1 MDRRKFI
8 GAMSGTLV
16 AGAVGYKYTQDISMK
31 VSAQTSTPETLSV
44 TGIQAT
50 DLENFSFSAESFSVS
65 LENPDQFESD
75 VNIKIDVTSNV
86 SGSTYTVLDSNYTP
100 QSTINIGSVPIVDG
114 TTSTPDPVND
124 FSNPTSESRETRL
137 TFDMTA
143 STANATDSATKSFDV
158 VLTILS
164 TNKSSS
170 DPTPSN
176 GSDDFSELLTKE
188 SNDSSY
194 SVDNKRSQLPEV
206 LQ

>member
-44 TGIQAT
+44 TGIQAK
-50 DLENFSFSAESFSVS
+50 DLDNFSFSAENFSVS

-75 VNIKIDVTSNV
+75 VNIKIEVTSNV
-86 SGSTYTVLDSNYTP
+86 GGSYTLLDSNYTP
-100 QSTINIGSVPIVDG
+100 QSTINIGIVPIVDG
-114 TTSTPDPVND
+114 TTSTPNPVDD
-124 FSNPTSESRETRL
+124 FSQPSTESKETRL

-170 DPTPSN
+170 DPTPSD
-176 GSDDFSELLTKE
+176 GSDNFSELLDKE

-194 SVDNKRSQLPEV
+194 SVDNKRSKLPEV
-206 LQ
+206 LR